1 MVATS
6 TPKRHGFSIE
16 SLIGP
21 RADSPRRQGHGGL
34 LPRAED
40 FSITRDFVC
49 GSAARDSSISSSS
62 SSSSAALVRPDGA
75 GSNRD
80 RLRDLIRDTTNT
92 RESSSPRD
100 SVKDS
105 GVHCRDSYRDRS
117 SSGSPRDAVKEGLRD
132 REVVPHARDS
142 AGRERERGRPRSR
155 QGTVSPSSSAADE
168 DKAGGGRG
176 SSPASSSPA
185 ADMGPLSPRLEKT
198 LPSSSP
204 ETENRLTGGWS
215 SDDLKHLLG
224 TAGAFQHQAHHQHH
238 HPHHHG
244 VGVDG
249 SSLYQPLRVCNRSL
263 SAAMSSAAAALMP
276 HQFAGLPV
284 NPLLYN
290 LHRELASAPHPSVH
304 PLLAARYPGFVH
316 PRYPSEYAF

>member
-1 MVATS
+1 MAVVATS

-21 RADSPRRQGHGGL
+21 RDDSPRRQAHGGL

-49 GSAARDSSISSSS
+49 GSVAARDS
-62 SSSSAALVRPDGA
+62 AVTRPEA
-75 GSNRD
+75 GNRD
-80 RLRDLIRDTTNT
+80 RLRDLVRDTTNAAD
-92 RESSSPRD
+92 SSRD
-100 SVKDS
+100 SVKDT
-105 GVHCRDSYRDRS
+105 GHCRDSYRDTAGLR
-117 SSGSPRDAVKEGLRD
+117 SGSPRADTVRD
-132 REVVPHARDS
+132 GFREVHRDS
-142 AGRERERGRPRSR
+142 GRERGRPRSR
-155 QGTVSPSSSAADE
+155 QGTVSPSSTTDE
-168 DKAGGGRG
+168 DRTGGGRG
-176 SSPASSSPA
+176 SPPASPVA
-185 ADMGPLSPRLEKT
+185 VVSPRLEKT
-198 LPSSSP
+198 LAPSSP
-204 ETENRLTGGWS
+204 ETENRLSGWS

-224 TAGAFQHQAHHQHH
+224 TGAFQHQAHHH
-238 HPHHHG
+238 HHHG

-263 SAAMSSAAAALMP
+263 SAAMSSAAALMP

-290 LHRELASAPHPSVH
+290 LHRELAAAPHPSVH

-316 PRYPSEYAF
+316 PRYPSEYARGTDRTDSPLASSPV